1 MAKQPIE
8 GTRSNMFWRSP
19 DSLIILGYDQHAA
32 SPLLDAL
39 GQDERPLGQVHV
51 LREIA
56 EAWNAGDEAKARAIS
71 EQHGGAWLVE
81 DACLAL
87 NIGATRIHEPVL
99 VTRDGDDVI
108 VVDGRR
114 RVVAARV
121 ADAMR
126 RSQGGQGVEVP
137 VIVVKGAPGSLAGI
151 MGASNELRRDNTPLA
166 RAEVAYRIASQVG
179 GDNGDALRQVALA
192 MGVTTQTARSWIA
205 LGALPADLRA
215 RIGQGKLT
223 MTKAASVAKKS
234 KLTLAQKIARLSALA
249 DTERVRRKHG
259 PSLKARVA
267 RLLVTL
273 DAATREALPEQARK
287 ALAALER

>member
-8 GTRSNMFWRSP
+8 GTRSNMFWRRP
-19 DSLIILGYDQHAA
+19 DSLIILGYDEHAPT
-32 SPLLDAL
+32 PLLDAL
-39 GQDERPLGQVHV
+39 GQDERPLGKVDV
-51 LREIA
+51 LRDIA
-56 EAWNAGDEAKARAIS
+56 EAWNTGDETKAHVLA
-71 EQHGGAWLVE
+71 EEHGGSWLIE

-87 NIGATRIHEPVL
+87 SIGATRVHEPVL
-99 VTRDGDDVI
+99 VTRDGSDVI

-126 RSQGGQGVEVP
+126 RAQGGQGVQVP
-137 VIVVKGAPGSLAGI
+137 VIVVNGSPGSLAGI
-151 MGASNELRRDNTPLA
+151 MGACNELRRANTPLA

-205 LGALPADLRA
+205 LGELPADLRA

-223 MTKAASVAKKS
+223 MTKAAAVAKKS
-234 KLTLAQKIARLSALA
+234 KLTLAQKVERLTALA
-249 DTERVRRKHG
+249 DTERMRRKHG

-287 ALAALER
+287 ALAALEH

>member
-19 DSLIILGYDQHAA
+19 DSLTILGYDEHAA
-32 SPLLDAL
+32 SPLLAAL
-39 GQDERPLGQVHV
+39 GQNERPLGEVCT

-56 EAWNAGDEAKARAIS
+56 EAWNEGDEEKARGIAVDN
-71 EQHGGAWLVE
+71 GGQWLVE

-87 NIGATRIHEPVL
+87 NIASSRIHEPVL

-121 ADAMR
+121 ADVMR
-126 RSQGGQGVEVP
+126 RAQGGQGVEVP
-137 VIVVKGAPGSLAGI
+137 VIVVKGAPGALAGI
-151 MGASNELRRDNTPLA
+151 MGACNELRRANSPLA

-179 GDNGDALRQVALA
+179 GSNGDAIAQVALS

-205 LGALPADLRA
+205 LGELPADLRS

-223 MTKAASVAKKS
+223 MTKAASVAKKA
-234 KLTLAQKIARLSALA
+234 KLTLAQKVARLTALA
-249 DTERVRRKHG
+249 DAERVRRKHG

-267 RLLVTL
+267 RLLLTL
-273 DAATREALPEQARK
+273 DAATRAALPAQARK
-287 ALAALER
+287 ALDALEH